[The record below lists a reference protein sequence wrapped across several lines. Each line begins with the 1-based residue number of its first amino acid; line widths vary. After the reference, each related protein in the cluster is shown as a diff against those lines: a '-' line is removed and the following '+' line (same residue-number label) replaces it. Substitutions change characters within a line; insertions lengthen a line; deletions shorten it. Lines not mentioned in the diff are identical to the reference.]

1 MQKLC
6 QNKVLKKKKNVLA
19 DSFISEY
26 FSSLNEDNY
35 LMLICISF
43 SQAHTWQSVNA
54 GGPPRSRRKSYDCVK
69 CFFIFLNSSQ
79 SARRRLS
86 NKTADRQKKKKKKKS
101 DGPRLLFDN
110 SECSQFAAACACVC
124 VYG

>member
-1 MQKLC
+1 MQKLR
-6 QNKVLKKKKNVLA
+6 QNKVLKKKKNVSA

-26 FSSLNEDNY
+26 FLSLNEDNY
-35 LMLICISF
+35 LMLIYISF

-86 NKTADRQKKKKKKKS
+86 NKTADRQKKKKKNLTAPTCFLTTLS
-101 DGPRLLFDN
+101 GLSLLRRVH
-110 SECSQFAAACACVC
+110 VC
-124 VYG
+124 V